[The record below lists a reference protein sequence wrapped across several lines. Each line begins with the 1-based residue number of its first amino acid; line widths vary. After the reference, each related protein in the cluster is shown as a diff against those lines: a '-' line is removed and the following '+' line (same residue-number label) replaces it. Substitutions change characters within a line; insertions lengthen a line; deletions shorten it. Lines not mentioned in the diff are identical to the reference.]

1 MAIDR
6 SGFEWLF
13 LHARLLPD
21 LQLAL
26 MAQELA
32 SLSPGPLDPAHA
44 AAFADTQPSED
55 ALRTAP
61 GADVDW
67 FGAGGL
73 GEAELAQLREAAE
86 RELASFEASP
96 PPALAPVHAG
106 AADDA
111 PVDLVHELASA
122 YAQRDTV
129 APVSAAAFERIDRVR
144 LDGLLSAV
152 AEQGPALTAALSAD
166 GLHHW
171 LQRMQDGDAA
181 LAALLDH
188 VLDAGDWR

>member
-6 SGFEWLF
+6 TGFEWLF

-32 SLSPGPLDPAHA
+32 ASPPGPLDPAHA

-55 ALRTAP
+55 ALREAP

-67 FGAGGL
+67 FGVGDL
-73 GEAELAQLREAAE
+73 SEAELAQLREAAE
-86 RELASFEASP
+86 RELAAFEASP

-111 PVDLVHELASA
+111 PIDFVHELARA
-122 YAQRDTV
+122 YAQRDAV
-129 APVSAAAFERIDRVR
+129 ASVAAKAFERIDRVR

-152 AEQGPALTAALSAD
+152 AEAGPALTAALSAD
-166 GLHHW
+166 GLNYW

-181 LAALLDH
+181 LTALMDH
-188 VLDAGDWR
+188 VLDAGDWH

>member
-6 SGFEWLF
+6 TGFEWLF

-32 SLSPGPLDPAHA
+32 ASPPGPLDPAHA

-55 ALRTAP
+55 ALREAP

-67 FGAGGL
+67 FGVGDL
-73 GEAELAQLREAAE
+73 SEAELAQLREAAE
-86 RELASFEASP
+86 RELAAFEASP
-96 PPALAPVHAG
+96 PPALAPAQPG

-111 PVDLVHELASA
+111 PIDFVHELARA
-122 YAQRDTV
+122 YAQRDAV
-129 APVSAAAFERIDRVR
+129 ASVAAKAFERIDRVR

-152 AEQGPALTAALSAD
+152 AEAGPALTAALSAD
-166 GLHHW
+166 GLNHW

-181 LAALLDH
+181 LTALMDH
-188 VLDAGDWR
+188 VLDAGDWH